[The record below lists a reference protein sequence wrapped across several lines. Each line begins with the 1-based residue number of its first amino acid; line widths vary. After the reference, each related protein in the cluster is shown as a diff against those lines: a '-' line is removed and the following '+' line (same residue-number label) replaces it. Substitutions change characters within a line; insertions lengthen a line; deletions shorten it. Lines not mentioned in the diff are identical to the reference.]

1 MSDSIR
7 TLHLLQDHLLFKTN
21 FLLITKDL
29 RQLLLKYQDLQV
41 GHQHFLVPLSPSINY
56 ENPLKKVSGLT

>member
-7 TLHLLQDHLLFKTN
+7 SLHLLQDHLLFKTN

-41 GHQHFLVPLSPSINY
+41 GHQHFLVPLIPPINH
-56 ENPLKKVSGLT
+56 ENSLKKVSGLT